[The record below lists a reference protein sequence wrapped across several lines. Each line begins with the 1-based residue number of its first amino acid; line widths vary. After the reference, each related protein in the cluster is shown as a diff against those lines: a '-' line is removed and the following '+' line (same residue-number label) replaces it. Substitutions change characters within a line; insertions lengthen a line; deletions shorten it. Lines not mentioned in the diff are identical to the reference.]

1 MSLNNVLE
9 DKVEARVHVM
19 NTYVPDVIPL
29 HNNYFFS
36 QY

>member
-9 DKVEARVHVM
+9 DKIEARVHVM

-29 HNNYFFS
+29 HSNYFFS
-36 QY
+36 Q